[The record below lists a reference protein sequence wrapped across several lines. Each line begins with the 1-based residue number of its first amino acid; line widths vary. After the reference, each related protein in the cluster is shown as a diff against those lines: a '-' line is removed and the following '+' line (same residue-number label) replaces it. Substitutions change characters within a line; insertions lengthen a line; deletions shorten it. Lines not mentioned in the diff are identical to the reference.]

1 MLLAGGEKEVEEA
14 VDKALP
20 LECIREPALLSG
32 PAWLARFAGTF
43 GSK

>member
-1 MLLAGGEKEVEEA
+1 MEEA

-32 PAWLARFAGTF
+32 PEWLARFAGTF